1 MEIKETCTS
10 LCALQGHGGKE
21 SGVAMTKILEANG
34 LSKQYDLGEVTVN
47 ALQEVDFLVQ
57 KGEFVAI
64 MGPSGSGKSTLLH
77 LLGGLD
83 VPSRGEIS
91 LAGHRLSL
99 LDDDEVTI
107 MRRREVGFVFQFFN
121 LLPTLTALENVA
133 LPLLLDGIPRR
144 QYEEQALKVLR
155 IVGLE
160 DRAKHKPSQLSGGE
174 QQRVAI
180 ARAMVTEPQILLT
193 DEPTGNLDT
202 AAGDRLLKLLRKACD
217 EYGQTIVMVTH
228 DPNAAVF
235 ADRIVFLL
243 DGKIVDEIWG
253 ERVNIQSITKI
264 IAGLD
269 R

>member
-1 MEIKETCTS
+1 MFIDV
-10 LCALQGHGGKE
+10 GGMNQKQTM
-21 SGVAMTKILEANG
+21 SKILEASR
-34 LSKQYDLGEVTVN
+34 LMKQYILGEVTVN
-47 ALQEVDFLVQ
+47 ALQGVDFLVL

-83 VPSRGEIS
+83 EPSNGEVT

-99 LDDDEVTI
+99 LEDDEITI
-107 MRRREVGFVFQFFN
+107 IRRREVGFVFQFFN

-133 LPLLLDGIPRR
+133 LPLLLDGVRR
-144 QYEEQALKVLR
+144 KEYESRGSEMLKH
-155 IVGLE
+155 VGLE
-160 DRAKHKPSQLSGGE
+160 ERAEHKPSQLSGGE

-217 EYGQTIVMVTH
+217 EFGQTIVMVTH
-228 DPNAAVF
+228 DPAAASY
-235 ADRIVFLL
+235 ADRVIFLL
-243 DGKIVDEIWG
+243 DGKVVNEIQG
-253 ERVNIQSITKI
+253 EHVNIKSITEMI
-264 IAGLD
+264 SQLD

>member
-1 MEIKETCTS
+1 MSKV
-10 LCALQGHGGKE
+10 LDAKR
-21 SGVAMTKILEANG
+21 
-34 LSKQYDLGEVTVN
+34 LSKQYVLGEVIVDAIQNVN
-47 ALQEVDFLVQ
+47 FLVQ

-83 VPSRGEIS
+83 VPSEGDVS

-99 LDDDEVTI
+99 LRDDEVTI
-107 MRRREVGFVFQFFN
+107 LRRRQVGFVFQFFN

-133 LPLLLDGIPRR
+133 LPLLLDGMPRR
-144 QYEEQALKVLR
+144 QYERQGLKYLR

-160 DRAKHKPSQLSGGE
+160 DRARHKPNQLSGGE

-202 AAGDRLLKLLRKACD
+202 TAGDRLLKLLRNACD

-235 ADRIVFLL
+235 ADRVVFLL
-243 DGKIVDEIWG
+243 DGKILKEIQG
-253 ERVNIQSITKI
+253 KHVNLHTITEI
-264 IAGLD
+264 LTRLAH
-269 R
+269 

>member
-1 MEIKETCTS
+1 MPE
-10 LCALQGHGGKE
+10 
-21 SGVAMTKILEANG
+21 ILEANG
-34 LSKQYDLGEVTVN
+34 LSKQYLMGEVAVP
-47 ALQEVDFLVQ
+47 ALQGVDFLVQ
-57 KGEFVAI
+57 MGEFVAI

-83 VPSRGEIS
+83 MPNEGEVI
-91 LAGHRLSL
+91 LAGHKLSL
-99 LDDDEVTI
+99 LKDDEITV

-133 LPLLLDGIPRR
+133 LPLLLDGARR
-144 QYEEQALKVLR
+144 REYEDQAMKLLR

-160 DRAKHKPSQLSGGE
+160 DRANHKPSQLSGGE

-180 ARAMVTEPQILLT
+180 ARAMVMEPQILLT

-202 AAGDRLLKLLRKACD
+202 VAGARLLNLLRKACD

-228 DPNAAVF
+228 DPNAAAF
-235 ADRIVFLL
+235 ADRVVFLL
-243 DGKIVDEIWG
+243 DGKVVAEIRG
-253 ERVNIQSITKI
+253 ERVNVYSITDMI
-264 IAGLD
+264 SRLD

>member
-1 MEIKETCTS
+1 MNT
-10 LCALQGHGGKE
+10 
-21 SGVAMTKILEANG
+21 ILEANG
-34 LSKQYDLGEVTVN
+34 LSKQYVLGEVIVN
-47 ALQEVDFLVQ
+47 ALQNVDFLVQ

-83 VPSRGEIS
+83 VPSEGDVS

-99 LDDDEVTI
+99 LEDDEVTI
-107 MRRREVGFVFQFFN
+107 LRRRQVGFVFQFFN

-144 QYEEQALKVLR
+144 QYQRQGLKYLR
-155 IVGLE
+155 VVGLE
-160 DRAKHKPSQLSGGE
+160 DRAKHKPNQLSGGE

-180 ARAMVTEPQILLT
+180 ARAMATEPQILLT

-202 AAGDRLLKLLRKACD
+202 AAGDRLLKLLRIACD

-235 ADRIVFLL
+235 ADRVVFLL
-243 DGKIVDEIWG
+243 DGKILKEIQG
-253 ERVNIQSITKI
+253 EHVNLHTITEI
-264 IAGLD
+264 LTRLAH
-269 R
+269 